1 MWRLC
6 GVIIK
11 IHFSDPQL
19 NFGSVLEIHFLFIF
33 EIQNLPY
40 SHIVKITRSYGQ
52 NHPSVKTVRKALDG
66 KKNGPNYGYL
76 DLKSST
82 KSDISLIFQLFK
94 INRSG

>member
-33 EIQNLPY
+33 EIQIYRILTLEII
-40 SHIVKITRSYGQ
+40 SRSYG
-52 NHPSVKTVRKALDG
+52 
-66 KKNGPNYGYL
+66 PNW
-76 DLKSST
+76 S
-82 KSDISLIFQLFK
+82 ICEE
-94 INRSG
+94 NRPEVHDSNQGRSELRFP

>member
-52 NHPSVKTVRKALDG
+52 NHPEVRKTRPEGPGRIEERSELRLPG
-66 KKNGPNYGYL
+66 SKKFNEE
-76 DLKSST
+76 
-82 KSDISLIFQLFK
+82 
-94 INRSG
+94 